1 MGMTDT
7 LRKIF
12 LTGIGAIATTADKAQ
27 EVIDDLVKR
36 GEITVEQGKELMNDF
51 TQKTVKPAISFV
63 KKEEFDALA
72 ARVEALEKKLNG
84 EQPTE

>member
-1 MGMTDT
+1 
-7 LRKIF
+7 
-12 LTGIGAIATTADKAQ
+12 
-27 EVIDDLVKR
+27 
-36 GEITVEQGKELMNDF
+36 MNDF

-63 KKEEFDALA
+63 KKEEFDALV

>member
-27 EVIDDLVKR
+27 EVIDDLVKK
-36 GEITVEQGKELMNDF
+36 G
-51 TQKTVKPAISFV
+51 
-63 KKEEFDALA
+63 
-72 ARVEALEKKLNG
+72 
-84 EQPTE
+84 